1 MNKNHFTASYIQ
13 YYMNDMIRGYDC
25 IMYYP
30 ITFILPPM
38 DDNITLAAAARI
50 PYE

>member
-1 MNKNHFTASYIQ
+1 MDNKNHFTASYTQ

-30 ITFILPPM
+30 ITFLPPM
-38 DDNITLAAAARI
+38 DDNVTLAAARI